1 MNIRASVQFLFGS
14 KIWIKHGLEKSDL
27 DKACPT
33 CIIKRFYTCQNRTN
47 ILRTD
52 ILIQKEIHT
61 IIEIIESS

>member
-47 ILRTD
+47 IL
-52 ILIQKEIHT
+52 IQKEIHT